1 MVHYRVYQLSDPN
14 SSLATNLVRAVRETV
29 AQSLQAGNVQIF
41 GLFGGRLGLATNEVY
56 LVTSSE
62 NEQGDFTALPGDFEI
77 IQQTDLVPT
86 VRPIEHTPRE
96 KPGIYVFRWF
106 RVFNRDVDEI
116 ADISNKA
123 WISFEESFDC
133 QVQCLF
139 AEPDRT
145 SEIGTMLLVT
155 WYRDLSVWE
164 ESRKAPDEAR
174 ALFIRRQE
182 MTLKAKPIATQLI
195 KVNAEYP
202 N

>member
-1 MVHYRVYQLSDPN
+1 MVHYRVYQLCDPN
-14 SSLATNLVRAVRETV
+14 SSLAINLVSAIKETV
-29 AQSLQAGNVQIF
+29 TPKLQAGNVQIF

-62 NEQGDFTALPGDFEI
+62 NVQGDFTALPGDFEI
-77 IQQTDLVPT
+77 VQQTDLVPT

-116 ADISNKA
+116 AEISSKA
-123 WISFEESFDC
+123 WNSFEESFDC

-164 ESRKAPDEAR
+164 VSRKAPDEAR

-182 MTLKAKPIATQLI
+182 MTLKAKPIATQLM
-195 KVNAEYP
+195 
-202 N
+202 

>member
-14 SSLATNLVRAVRETV
+14 SSLTINLVRAIRETV
-29 AQSLQAGNVQIF
+29 TPTLQAGNVQVF
-41 GLFGGRLGLATNEVY
+41 GLFGGRFGLATNEVY

-62 NEQGDFTALPGDFEI
+62 KVQGDFTALPGDFEI
-77 IQQTDLVPT
+77 VQQTDLIPT
-86 VRPIEHTPRE
+86 VRPIEHEPRE

-116 ADISNKA
+116 AEISSKA
-123 WISFEESFDC
+123 WNSFEESFDC

-145 SEIGTMLLVT
+145 SRIGTMLLVT

-164 ESRKAPDEAR
+164 VSRKAPDEAR
-174 ALFIRRQE
+174 ALFMRRQE

-195 KVNAEYP
+195 
-202 N
+202 